1 MTIVALTGLFLKRHK
16 KNIIPIL
23 VIYNSNL
30 NDFTVL
36 LLQND
41 KKLRMINI
49 IHQGA
54 LCVYEV

>member
-23 VIYNSNL
+23 VIYNFNL

-41 KKLRMINI
+41 KKLRMIST

>member
-23 VIYNSNL
+23 VIYNFNL

-41 KKLRMINI
+41 KKLRMINT

>member
-23 VIYNSNL
+23 VIYNFNL

-41 KKLRMINI
+41 KKLRMINTF
-49 IHQGA
+49 HQGA

>member
-23 VIYNSNL
+23 VIYNFNL

-41 KKLRMINI
+41 KKLRMISILNMSFI
-49 IHQGA
+49 C
-54 LCVYEV
+54 LYEV